1 MTSNVVKDAAGT
13 GVQRGGRGG
22 RRLVGRVPRELGW
35 ALPELFALTGLAIAQ
50 PLLDVTGKAPDFFL
64 LHRADRGQILLL
76 LAVIVL
82 LPATVLWTVEVLA
95 WLVGGERLGRP
106 VHLTVLTGLFAVLA
120 LEVGKKL
127 LPVRGERL
135 ALAALVGGAVVAL
148 AYHRWSG
155 LKLWLRYL
163 APAPLVFALVFAT
176 ISPTAKLI
184 LPSWSS
190 SGSPVPILT
199 RPGDPLPPVVM
210 IFLDEFPL
218 QSLLDSGGEVD
229 RRVYPNLAEFAADA
243 TWYRNATGV
252 GGWTPYAVPAM
263 LSGRYPDRSKLGA
276 APVAQV
282 YPDNL
287 FTLFGH
293 HYHLKAYETVTELC
307 PPEWCGQTGTR
318 SGFGVVA
325 RETAKLYRN
334 IASPVEVPV
343 DPASIGTDADAKKG
357 PMAYF
362 GNLKLDQVRR
372 VDSFV
377 RSINAADRQPTLYFL
392 HLLLP
397 HAPWKRLPDGRT
409 YDDPVGRPVTKGGLW
424 PDALTKLNRQR
435 HLMQLA
441 YTDRLLGK
449 VIDRL
454 KDQGLYDRSLV
465 LITAD
470 HGSGFSPAVR
480 SRLLGADTAPTLM
493 WVPTFVKAPHQTRG
507 RVDDRNWEHVDLLP
521 TVADIAGLAI
531 PWKVDGFSQVGPS
544 RRQRS
549 DKWWYDSPVERMVVP
564 GAPNF
569 RDVLHGVT
577 DTLVR
582 AHQNGARGFY
592 QFGAT
597 ADWVYRSPGE
607 VGQVGGGPVAA
618 KMKDWARFGTIE
630 PGSAEV
636 PSLVVGEV
644 TSGTPPAGSTMVV
657 AVNGRIGGTAGFYP
671 GKAGGPSTTFAAM
684 VPYFLFKAG
693 PGQPQIRLYL
703 ATRSGG
709 KVALQPVRLS
719 G

>member
-1 MTSNVVKDAAGT
+1 MG
-13 GVQRGGRGG
+13 
-22 RRLVGRVPRELGW
+22 
-35 ALPELFALTGLAIAQ
+35 
-50 PLLDVTGKAPDFFL
+50 
-64 LHRADRGQILLL
+64 
-76 LAVIVL
+76 
-82 LPATVLWTVEVLA
+82 
-95 WLVGGERLGRP
+95 
-106 VHLTVLTGLFAVLA
+106 
-120 LEVGKKL
+120 
-127 LPVRGERL
+127 
-135 ALAALVGGAVVAL
+135 
-148 AYHRWSG
+148 
-155 LKLWLRYL
+155 
-163 APAPLVFALVFAT
+163 
-176 ISPTAKLI
+176 
-184 LPSWSS
+184 
-190 SGSPVPILT
+190 
-199 RPGDPLPPVVM
+199 
-210 IFLDEFPL
+210 
-218 QSLLDSGGEVD
+218 
-229 RRVYPNLAEFAADA
+229 
-243 TWYRNATGV
+243 
-252 GGWTPYAVPAM
+252 
-263 LSGRYPDRSKLGA
+263 
-276 APVAQV
+276 
-282 YPDNL
+282 
-287 FTLFGH
+287 
-293 HYHLKAYETVTELC
+293 
-307 PPEWCGQTGTR
+307 
-318 SGFGVVA
+318 
-325 RETAKLYRN
+325 
-334 IASPVEVPV
+334 
-343 DPASIGTDADAKKG
+343 
-357 PMAYF
+357 YF
-362 GNLKLDQVRR
+362 GNLKHDQVRR

-424 PDALTKLNRQR
+424 PDALTKLNHQR

-441 YTDRLLGK
+441 YTDTLLGK

-480 SRLLGADTAPTLM
+480 SRSLGADTAPTLM

-531 PWKVDGFSQVGPS
+531 PWKVDGFSQAGPP

-549 DKWWYDSPVERMVVP
+549 DKWWYDSPVDRRVVP

-597 ADWVYRSPGE
+597 ADWVYRSPRE

-618 KMKDWARFGTIE
+618 KMKDWSRFGTIE

-684 VPYFLFKAG
+684 VPYSLFKAG
-693 PGQPQIRLYL
+693 PGQPQIGLYL
-703 ATRSGG
+703 ATRSGA
-709 KVALQPVRLS
+709 KVTLQPVRLS

>member
-13 GVQRGGRGG
+13 GVQQGG
-22 RRLVGRVPRELGW
+22 RRLVGRVPTELGW
-35 ALPELFALTGLAIAQ
+35 ALPELFALTGLAVAQ

-76 LAVIVL
+76 VAVIVL
-82 LPATVLWTVEVLA
+82 LPAIALWTVEVLA
-95 WLVGGERLGRP
+95 WLVGGERLGRL
-106 VHLTVLTGLFAVLA
+106 VHLTVLAGLFAVLA

-135 ALAALVGGAVVAL
+135 ALAALVGGAVAAL
-148 AYHRWSG
+148 AYHRWSV

-184 LPSWSS
+184 LPSRSS
-190 SGSPVPILT
+190 SGSPVPVLT

-210 IFLDEFPL
+210 IVLDEFPL

-243 TWYRNATGV
+243 TWYRNATGI

-263 LSGRYPDRSKLGA
+263 LSGRYPDRSKQGA

-307 PPEWCGQTGTR
+307 PPERCGQTGTR

-343 DPASIGTDADAKKG
+343 DPASVGTDTDAKKG

-377 RSINAADRQPTLYFL
+377 RSVNAADPQPTLYFL

-441 YTDRLLGK
+441 YTDTLLGK

-493 WVPTFVKAPHQTRG
+493 WVPTFVKAPHQTKG

-549 DKWWYDSPVERMVVP
+549 DKWWYDSPVERGVVP
-564 GAPNF
+564 GPSNF

-684 VPYFLFKAG
+684 VPYSLFKAG

-709 KVALQPVRLS
+709 KVALQPVGLS

>member
-1 MTSNVVKDAAGT
+1 
-13 GVQRGGRGG
+13 
-22 RRLVGRVPRELGW
+22 
-35 ALPELFALTGLAIAQ
+35 
-50 PLLDVTGKAPDFFL
+50 
-64 LHRADRGQILLL
+64 
-76 LAVIVL
+76 
-82 LPATVLWTVEVLA
+82 
-95 WLVGGERLGRP
+95 
-106 VHLTVLTGLFAVLA
+106 
-120 LEVGKKL
+120 
-127 LPVRGERL
+127 
-135 ALAALVGGAVVAL
+135 
-148 AYHRWSG
+148 
-155 LKLWLRYL
+155 
-163 APAPLVFALVFAT
+163 
-176 ISPTAKLI
+176 
-184 LPSWSS
+184 
-190 SGSPVPILT
+190 
-199 RPGDPLPPVVM
+199 M

-307 PPEWCGQTGTR
+307 PPAQCGQTGTR

-343 DPASIGTDADAKKG
+343 DPASVGTDTDAKKG

-377 RSINAADRQPTLYFL
+377 RSINAADQQPTLYFL

-409 YDDPVGRPVTKGGLW
+409 YDDPVGRPVTKEGLW

-441 YTDRLLGK
+441 YTDKLLGK

-493 WVPTFVKAPHQTRG
+493 WVPTFVKAPHQTSG

-549 DKWWYDSPVERMVVP
+549 DKWWYDSPVDRMVVP

-630 PGSAEV
+630 PGSAKV

-671 GKAGGPSTTFAAM
+671 GKAGRPSTTFAAM
-684 VPYFLFKAG
+684 VPYSLFKAG

-709 KVALQPVRLS
+709 KVTLQPVRLS

>member
-1 MTSNVVKDAAGT
+1 MTSDVVKDAPGA
-13 GVQRGGRGG
+13 GVQRGGGG
-22 RRLVGRVPRELGW
+22 RLAGRVPRALGW
-35 ALPELFALTGLAIAQ
+35 ALAELFALTGLAIAQ

-64 LHRADRGQILLL
+64 LHRAGRGQILLL
-76 LAVIVL
+76 VAVIVL
-82 LPATVLWTVEVLA
+82 LPATALWTVEVLA
-95 WLVGGERLGRP
+95 WLVDGEGLRRP
-106 VHLTVLTGLFAVLA
+106 VHLTVLTGLFSVLA

-127 LPVRGERL
+127 LPVRGGRL
-135 ALAALVGGAVVAL
+135 ALAALVGGVVAAL
-148 AYHRWSG
+148 AYHRWSA

-176 ISPTAKLI
+176 MSPTAKLI
-184 LPSWSS
+184 LPSQ
-190 SGSPVPILT
+190 SGSGSRVPALT

-210 IFLDEFPL
+210 LLLDEFPL

-243 TWYRNATGV
+243 TWYRNATGI

-263 LSGRYPDRSKLGA
+263 LGGRYPDRSKLGA

-293 HYHLKAYETVTELC
+293 HYDLKAYETVTELC
-307 PPEWCGQTGTR
+307 PPERCGQTGTR

-334 IASPVEVPV
+334 IASPVDVPV
-343 DPASIGTDADAKKG
+343 DPASIGTGADAKKG

-372 VDSFV
+372 VDTFV
-377 RSINAADRQPTLYFL
+377 RSINASDRQPTLYFA

-397 HAPWKRLPDGRT
+397 HAPWRRLPDGRT
-409 YDDPVGRPVTKGGLW
+409 YDDPVGRPVTKEGLW

-441 YTDRLLGK
+441 YTDTLLGK

-465 LITAD
+465 MITAD

-493 WVPTFVKAPHQTRG
+493 WVPTFIKAPHQTKG

-521 TVADIAGLAI
+521 TVADLAGLAI
-531 PWKVDGFSQVGPS
+531 PWTVDGFSQVGPS

-549 DKWWYDSPVERMVVP
+549 DKWWYNSPVDRRVVP

-569 RDVLHGVT
+569 RDVLRGVT

-582 AHQNGARGFY
+582 AHQNGARGLY

-597 ADWVYRSPGE
+597 ADWVYRAPME
-607 VGQVGGGPVAA
+607 VGKVGGGPVAA
-618 KMKDWARFGTIE
+618 TMKDWARFGTIE
-630 PGSAEV
+630 PGSAQV

-644 TSGTPPAGSTMVV
+644 TSGTPPAGTTMVI

-671 GKAGGPSTTFAAM
+671 PKGGGPSTTFAAM
-684 VPYFLFKAG
+684 VPDFLFKSG

-709 KVALQPVRLS
+709 KVTLQPVGLS